1 MNRKIS
7 YKIVIDT
14 ETAPCDYLLDEV
26 TPANMLVYDIG
37 WVVTDKRGIVY
48 EKRSFIN
55 SDIFFDESELMKS
68 AYYADKIPQYYAML
82 QSGETIAKNFYNIR
96 QCLLEDIEKYGVTEV
111 YAHNMRFDYGSLN
124 NTQRWLTKS
133 KYRYYFP
140 KNVEICD
147 TLKLCRQLIAPMPT
161 YRKWCEENGYVTKH
175 KKPQPKLTA
184 EIVYRF
190 ISGDNEFVEEHKGLD
205 DVMIEKEILA
215 YCYKKHKKM
224 NAKLFN

>member
-1 MNRKIS
+1 MDKRIN

-14 ETAPCDYLLDEV
+14 ETAPCDYRLDEV

-68 AYYADKIPQYYAML
+68 AYYANKIPQYYEML
-82 QSGETIAKNFYNIR
+82 QRGETIAKSFYNIR
-96 QCLLEDIEKYGVTEV
+96 CCLLEDIEKYGVTEI

-147 TLKLCRQLIAPMPT
+147 TLKLCRQLIATMPT
-161 YRKWCEENGYVTKH
+161 YKRWCEENGYVTKH

-190 ISGDNEFVEEHKGLD
+190 ISGDNEFTEEHKGLD

-215 YCYKKHKKM
+215 YCYRKHKKM
-224 NAKLFN
+224 NAKLFD

>member
-1 MNRKIS
+1 MDKRIS

-68 AYYADKIPQYYAML
+68 AYYANKIPQYYAML
-82 QSGETIAKNFYNIR
+82 QSGETIAKSFYNIR
-96 QCLLEDIEKYGVTEV
+96 RCLLEDIEKYGVTEI

-140 KNVEICD
+140 KNVKICD
-147 TLKLCRQLIAPMPT
+147 TLKLCRQLIATMPT
-161 YRKWCEENGYVTKH
+161 YKRWCEENGYVTKH

-190 ISGDNEFVEEHKGLD
+190 ISGDNEFTEEHKGLD

-215 YCYKKHKKM
+215 YCYRKHKKM
-224 NAKLFN
+224 NAKLFD